1 MNIFDKINLGKK
13 KIFLI
18 IALIIVL
25 MLIILGYIYLRKNK
39 FQEQKKF
46 ILTTAISYVK
56 PLLEDVSTKHL
67 PQNKF
72 STEIQ
77 FYSSNYVDAIDQV
90 ANKRADATLCCHIPY
105 IVNNLNNHE
114 SWKNLQIVQ
123 PVYIAK
129 FGIFCN
135 TNTIKSIDN
144 IINKEDLKIVVPD
157 DKANLSLSL
166 YYLYKL
172 SEKYPLFRE
181 KLKIQDNIKR
191 TIENEFW
198 ESYNLKLRDFTIS
211 KDLTIIQKNLFQI
224 GNFCNEPNATDLA
237 INFPALMS
245 SARDHFEYCNFF
257 NMQKKDIFADKFLNI
272 YAISLISR
280 KDNQN
285 SEPIE
290 IIKNGLK
297 ESSEMVAS
305 TDGSTQAMFNQNT
318 WLIPKDK
325 IEEIK
330 DNILEF
336 QKKMK
341 NK

>member
-13 KIFLI
+13 KIFSI

-39 FQEQKKF
+39 SQEQKKF
-46 ILTTAISYVK
+46 ILTTAIPYVK

-77 FYSSNYVDAIDQV
+77 FYSSNYVNAIDQV

-129 FGIFCN
+129 FGIFCKK
-135 TNTIKSIDN
+135 NTIQSIDD
-144 IINKEDLKIVVPD
+144 IINKTDLKIVVPD

-172 SEKYPLFRE
+172 SEKYPNFKT
-181 KLKIQDNIKR
+181 KLKINDNRKSQ
-191 TIENEFW
+191 IEKNFW
-198 ESYNLKLRDFTIS
+198 ESYNLKLNDFEIS
-211 KDLTIIQKNLFQI
+211 QHLGIIQKNLFQI
-224 GNFCNEPNATDLA
+224 ENFCNQKNATDLA

-245 SARDHFEYCNFF
+245 SARDSFKYCNFF
-257 NMQKKDIFADKFLNI
+257 NMQKEDIFADKFLNI

-285 SEPIE
+285 SEPIK
-290 IIKNGLK
+290 IIQNGLK

-305 TDGSTQAMFNQNT
+305 TDSSTREMFNQNT

-330 DNILEF
+330 KNILEF
-336 QKKMK
+336 QKNEK
-341 NK
+341 